1 MLYKVYQF
9 YKSSCLIFLSFGGN
23 LYVTMDY
30 YSIIICLVLVMMV
43 VLTILTI
50 ENNRF
55 DTFDRPLLYAKSV
68 DGLTFRNNVV
78 KQNTDYPAF
87 HKNNR
92 RFWLQHV
99 RNIIIEGN
107 RYSDG
112 YDPSRDYKEE

>member
-1 MLYKVYQF
+1 M
-9 YKSSCLIFLSFGGN
+9 
-23 LYVTMDY
+23 
-30 YSIIICLVLVMMV
+30 
-43 VLTILTI
+43 
-50 ENNRF
+50 
-55 DTFDRPLLYAKSV
+55 